1 MNTDLE
7 IKQINKRCAETT
19 AKFDKRTALMQQHI
33 ENINE
38 KQDKI
43 LEKLDNFDM
52 KFVSKTE
59 FWPVKTIVYS
69 LVGTILLSVV
79 GAIVALI
86 LK

>member
-1 MNTDLE
+1 MNTETE
-7 IKQINKRCAETT
+7 IKKLNKHCAETT
-19 AKFDKRTALMQQHI
+19 AMFDKRTALMQQDI
-33 ENINE
+33 KNIIN
-38 KQDKI
+38 KQDDI
-43 LEKLDNFDM
+43 LKKLDNFDM

-69 LVGTILLSVV
+69 LVGTILLAVV

>member
-1 MNTDLE
+1 MNIEQELKHITE
-7 IKQINKRCAETT
+7 HCAETV
-19 AKFDKRTALMQQHI
+19 AVFDKRTALMQQDI
-33 ENINE
+33 KNIIN
-38 KQDKI
+38 KQDDI
-43 LEKLDNFDM
+43 LKKLDNFDM

-69 LVGTILLSVV
+69 LVGTILLAVV